1 MPERQLYAAIDLG
14 SNSFHMVVARSEHG
28 ELRIIDRIKDMV
40 RLAGGLDEH
49 GRLDTDTREQA
60 LASLARF
67 GQRIRAIPDHQIRAV
82 GTQTF
87 RRLKNPAAFL
97 VVAETALGCPIDII
111 SGLEEAR
118 LVYTGVNQATPPSG
132 GHRLVI
138 DIGGG
143 STEIVLGESHEPIE
157 AESLAFGCV
166 GVSRRAFPDGRI
178 SRDRWRSASRQ
189 ILGELQRCSGGFRE
203 LGWQQAVGTSG
214 TIRAVSDM
222 LIAANPGSTINV
234 TPARLDQLK
243 QAILEAGHSDRIAL
257 EGLSERRKPV
267 IAGGIVVL
275 EAVMSALHIEELTVS
290 PFALR
295 EGVLYD
301 LMGRLTQ
308 RDPREQ
314 TVTAMAS
321 RYQVDQAQADRIDD
335 WTATAFQQVSDDWQ
349 LRPVHADLLR
359 WISRLHE
366 IGLSL
371 THDDHHRHT
380 AYMLEH
386 ADMAGFSR
394 QEQQFMAT
402 ICRLQ
407 QRRIE
412 ADCLQELPTRL
423 QTPARR
429 LLALLR
435 LATALYRARSDASAA
450 DFALRASGQDL
461 CLELPA
467 GWLANNPLTRQDL
480 QFEQRQL
487 ARIDIRL
494 ELADLHPGLTAS

>member
-132 GHRLVI
+132 GRRLVI

-143 STEIVLGESHEPIE
+143 STEIVIGETHEPIE

-166 GVSRRAFPDGRI
+166 GVSRRAFPNGRI
-178 SRDRWRSASRQ
+178 SRDRWQSASRQ
-189 ILGELQRCSGGFRE
+189 ILGELQTCSGRFRD
-203 LGWQQAVGTSG
+203 LGWHQAVGSSG

-222 LIAANPGSTINV
+222 LIAADPGSSGLI
-234 TPARLDQLK
+234 TPAGLGHLK
-243 QAILEAGHSDRIAL
+243 AAILKAGHSDRIAL
-257 EGLSERRKPV
+257 EGLSERRQPV

-275 EAVMSALHIEELTVS
+275 EAVMAALQIDDLKVS

-301 LMGRLTQ
+301 LMGRLAQ

-335 WTATAFQQVSDDWQ
+335 WTATALQQVTDDWQ

-394 QEQQFMAT
+394 QEQQFMAI

-412 ADCLQELPTRL
+412 PECLQELPARL

-435 LATALYRARSDASAA
+435 LATALYRARSDASAV
-450 DFALRASGQDL
+450 DFAVRASGNDL
-461 CLELPA
+461 GLALPA
-467 GWLANNPLTRQDL
+467 GWLGANPLTRQDL
-480 QFEQRQL
+480 HFEQRQL

-494 ELADLHPGLTAS
+494 ELTDLHPGLTES